1 MRILMQLEPGT
12 GSIPGGHARQARKTA
27 EFLRRL
33 GLDVCLSD
41 ELEPNLED
49 FDLVHIF
56 GVSEELI
63 RHAKDNGKPVAV
75 STIYWSYRYE
85 LEYARTGGWWSYFK
99 ADCRKRL
106 RVATSILLGG
116 NEGHRRQSEF
126 WVRQAARSCSLRMAD
141 VLLPNAQA
149 EADDLIRECGVSADR
164 IRVVPNAVDVSAA
177 RATADQFT
185 SEYGIKDFVLCVGR
199 VEPRKNQLRLI
210 QSLRSSDK
218 KLVIVDPVHPH
229 HGEYLARCRRA
240 MTTSNMLYLQ
250 RLGDD
255 MLQSAYAAAKVHVL
269 PSFYETTGLAT
280 LEAAVAGCNV
290 VANEQAHTREYFQNL
305 AWYCDPAKPGTI
317 RSAIHAAYGS
327 PFRAE
332 LRDRILQNFTWEH
345 TARATLAA
353 YEKVLR
359 RRSIGRDGAM
369 NLKADR
375 DLQVKES

>member
-27 EFLRRL
+27 EYLRRL

-41 ELEPNLED
+41 ELERNLED

-63 RHAKDNGKPVAV
+63 RHAKDHAKPVAV
-75 STIYWSYRYE
+75 STIYWSYGYE

-106 RVATSILLGG
+106 CIATSVILAGD
-116 NEGHRRQSEF
+116 EGHRKHAEF
-126 WVRQAARSCSLRMAD
+126 WARQAARSCSLRMAD
-141 VLLPNAQA
+141 LLLPNAQA
-149 EADDLIRECGVSADR
+149 EADDLIRECGVAADR
-164 IRVVPNAVDVSAA
+164 IRVVPNSVDASGV
-177 RATADQFT
+177 RATADQFI
-185 SEYGIKDFVLCVGR
+185 SKHGIQDFVLSVGR

-210 QSLRSSDK
+210 QSMRSSDK

-229 HGEYLARCRRA
+229 HGDYLARCRHA
-240 MTTSNMLYLQ
+240 MASNMLYLQ

-280 LEAAVAGCNV
+280 LEAAIAGCNV
-290 VANEQAHTREYFQNL
+290 VVNEQAHTREYFQDF
-305 AWYCDPAKPGTI
+305 AWYCDPAKPATI
-317 RSAIHAAYGS
+317 RSAIEAAYAS
-327 PFRAE
+327 PFRE
-332 LRDRILQNFTWEH
+332 QLRDRILQNFTWEH

-353 YEKVLR
+353 YESMLR
-359 RRSIGRDGAM
+359 RRSKGGAGAR
-369 NLKADR
+369 NLKVER
-375 DLQVKES
+375 DLQVKEL